1 VRAIKTT
8 TISILAV
15 GLLAGSAV
23 GVTAQD
29 EPSVEAT
36 EVTGQVTFGQPIAM
50 PDPVETPDGI
60 VVREG
65 VAAPQTWDTSDPR
78 LTGEGTYTVNVT
90 GIPDCCAI
98 QAEAYELSN
107 DGGSWVGDGR
117 SISPESGRH
126 GFVALSGRDGY
137 EGLTAYAVTE
147 VAADGSG
154 WDITGMIFPSEMP
167 EIPEP
172 YVAE

>member
-1 VRAIKTT
+1 MRTLKSGL
-8 TISILAV
+8 ISILV
-15 GLLAGSAV
+15 LGLLAGSAV
-23 GVTAQD
+23 GAAAQD

-60 VVREG
+60 LVREG
-65 VAAPQTWDTSDPR
+65 MAFEHTWDTSDPR
-78 LTGEGTYTVNVT
+78 LTGEGTYTVNVA
-90 GIPDCCAI
+90 GVPDCCAI
-98 QAEAYELSN
+98 QAEAFELSN

-117 SISPESGRH
+117 SVSPESGRH

-147 VAADGSG
+147 AAADGSG